1 MYGTF
6 IGDIVGAPYEFDRGP
21 RDKSVRFF
29 AHPKS
34 RFTDDSLLTVAIG
47 EALMDLKKMDMDHL
61 PNGKSK
67 KQLCLETIK
76 QSILKWCSDPDY
88 AGLEKEYGYNFRLWL
103 KGKAARDWKSFGSGA
118 AMRVGPAGWLY
129 DSLEE
134 TIEMAGYTAEVSHG
148 HPEGIKGA
156 QAVAAAIYLAR
167 TGHSKQ
173 EIRKYLSEQFGYNLI
188 TSVARLQKHNLFIN
202 EQKLRPMTQNES
214 CQVCVPQAIV
224 CFLESESYEDAIQ
237 NAISIGGDTDTI
249 GAITG
254 SMAEAF
260 YGVPARL
267 REQAD
272 SRLDDKMRAV
282 ARRFLAERSPLRD
295 PVAAELASEQFDPLA
310 EIERQAKSGDVNY
323 SVFLEQLEQ
332 LAQVSEPGSLRR
344 RFAEFA
350 LQAVRTGYPHL
361 KTLFEERMAELQED
375 QRFVA
380 DLPTLQSSWA
390 AEKSTRLIRTQ
401 QICDKV
407 IAARKAMGDWP
418 EEHNPPAPEQKAKKA
433 DKGKA
438 PAPRKAPAKSTGQG
452 KQDAEK
458 HTTIIQAKNG

>member
-47 EALMDLKKMDMDHL
+47 EALMDL
-61 PNGKSK
+61 N
-67 KQLCLETIK
+67 
-76 QSILKWCSDPDY
+76 
-88 AGLEKEYGYNFRLWL
+88 
-103 KGKAARDWKSFGSGA
+103 
-118 AMRVGPAGWLY
+118 
-129 DSLEE
+129 
-134 TIEMAGYTAEVSHG
+134 
-148 HPEGIKGA
+148 
-156 QAVAAAIYLAR
+156 
-167 TGHSKQ
+167 
-173 EIRKYLSEQFGYNLI
+173 LSEQFGYNLI
-188 TSVARLQKHNLFIN
+188 TGVAQLQKHNLFIN
-202 EQKLRPMTQNES
+202 EQKLRPMTQNET

-267 REQAD
+267 RDQAD

-282 ARRFLAERSPLRD
+282 ARRFLAERSPLRE

-332 LAQVSEPGSLRR
+332 LAQVSGPGSLRR

-350 LQAVRTGYPHL
+350 LQAVRTGYPLSDL
-361 KTLFEERMAELQED
+361 KTLFAVRRALDLELGVPGQ
-375 QRFVA
+375 A
-380 DLPTLQSSWA
+380 A
-390 AEKSTRLIRTQ
+390 AE
-401 QICDKV
+401 
-407 IAARKAMGDWP
+407 ARARC
-418 EEHNPPAPEQKAKKA
+418 E
-433 DKGKA
+433 
-438 PAPRKAPAKSTGQG
+438 TV
-452 KQDAEK
+452 
-458 HTTIIQAKNG
+458 